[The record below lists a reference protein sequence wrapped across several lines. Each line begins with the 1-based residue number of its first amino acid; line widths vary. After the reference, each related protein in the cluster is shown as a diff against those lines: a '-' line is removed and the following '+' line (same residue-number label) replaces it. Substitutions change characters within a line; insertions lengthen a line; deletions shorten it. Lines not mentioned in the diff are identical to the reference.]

1 MNIEEVFEQAE
12 EIKRLKEEYIILQ
25 NASDEVEEE
34 KDREIE
40 RLNTNLKV
48 ANEDLTRIAQ
58 LLNLEEGC
66 TIYDVEDKIE
76 RLNNIINEL
85 EKYCKEM
92 AHIEE
97 NELIAMNDFEEVYI
111 DVLDKIKELKG
122 SDKE

>member
-1 MNIEEVFEQAE
+1 MNINGIDYVKYDEIKQSIEEFTE
-12 EIKRLKEEYIILQ
+12 EII
-25 NASDEVEEE
+25 
-34 KDREIE
+34 
-40 RLNTNLKV
+40 
-48 ANEDLTRIAQ
+48 
-58 LLNLEEGC
+58 
-66 TIYDVEDKIE
+66 DKKQEIE

-122 SDKE
+122 SGKE

>member
-1 MNIEEVFEQAE
+1 MKKDILNINVFNGDDGIKYIRYDDMISMLNRIKEDNEE
-12 EIKRLKEEYIILQ
+12 RDKE
-25 NASDEVEEE
+25 
-34 KDREIE
+34 
-40 RLNTNLKV
+40 
-48 ANEDLTRIAQ
+48 
-58 LLNLEEGC
+58 
-66 TIYDVEDKIE
+66 IE

-122 SDKE
+122 VDKE

>member
-1 MNIEEVFEQAE
+1 MKNIQYGTEFLDQLKDRVHDLYDENV
-12 EIKRLKEEYIILQ
+12 KLKEE
-25 NASDEVEEE
+25 
-34 KDREIE
+34 
-40 RLNTNLKV
+40 
-48 ANEDLTRIAQ
+48 
-58 LLNLEEGC
+58 
-66 TIYDVEDKIE
+66 IE

-111 DVLDKIKELKG
+111 DVLEKIKELKG